1 MVKGSK
7 PRTPL
12 RVIAG
17 PGRKR
22 SAYPCPAWLP
32 AEARAEWNRA
42 VQDLSSRGLM
52 FDGALASLEH
62 YVLCIAQ
69 IRQCQQILAEQPIAD
84 DRGHPPGLHG
94 PAEGDP
100 ERPAAGGRA
109 GAVGGE
115 PGASLPGQEQ
125 R

>member
-1 MVKGSK
+1 MKGSK

-42 VQDLSSRGLM
+42 VQDLSGRGLM

-69 IRQCQQILAEQPIAD
+69 IRQCCIVSWRLNPCCRRSRKWSRIV
-84 DRGHPPGLHG
+84 PM
-94 PAEGDP
+94 
-100 ERPAAGGRA
+100 
-109 GAVGGE
+109 
-115 PGASLPGQEQ
+115 
-125 R
+125 